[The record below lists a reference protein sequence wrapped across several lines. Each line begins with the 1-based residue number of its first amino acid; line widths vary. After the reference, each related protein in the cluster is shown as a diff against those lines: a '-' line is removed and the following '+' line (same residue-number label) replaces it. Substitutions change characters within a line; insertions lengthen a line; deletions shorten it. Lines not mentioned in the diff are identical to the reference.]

1 MTQDPVVN
9 RVIAALERTLADA
22 EAAEGAAYAAAPDA
36 RPARDAALEAA
47 KALGAAYQSAADDL
61 YAQGGA
67 RNCRTL
73 ADMLES
79 DRPAVR
85 AAAMLALE
93 ATPTARKR
101 KR

>member
-1 MTQDPVVN
+1 MTQDPVVK
-9 RVIAALERTLADA
+9 RVIAALERSLTDAD
-22 EAAEGAAYAAAPDA
+22 AAEGAAYAVAPVA
-36 RPARDAALEAA
+36 RPARDAALDAA
-47 KALGAAYQSAADDL
+47 KALGAAYQSAAADL

-85 AAAMLALE
+85 LAAQLALE
-93 ATPTARKR
+93 PTPTAPKHKR
-101 KR
+101 